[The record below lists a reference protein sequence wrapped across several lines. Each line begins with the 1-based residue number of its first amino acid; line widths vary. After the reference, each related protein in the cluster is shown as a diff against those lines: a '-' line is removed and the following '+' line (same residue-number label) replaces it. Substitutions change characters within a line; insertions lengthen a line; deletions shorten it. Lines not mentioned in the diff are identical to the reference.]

1 MSNGMKMPLE
11 TSLSVGVKTLT
22 VNQGRK
28 NEFRP
33 FLYALKKEE
42 LP

>member
-1 MSNGMKMPLE
+1 MAWKCRWKQ
-11 TSLSVGVKTLT
+11 LSAWGVKTLT